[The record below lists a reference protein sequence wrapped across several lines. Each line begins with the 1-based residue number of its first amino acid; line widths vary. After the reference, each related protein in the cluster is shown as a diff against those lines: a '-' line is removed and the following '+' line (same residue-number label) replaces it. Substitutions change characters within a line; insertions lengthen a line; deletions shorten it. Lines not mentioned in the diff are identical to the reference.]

1 MSSKKHITHHKS
13 QIKMN
18 ALFSFV
24 FKFRAFLLFFALE
37 IISISLIV
45 NNNRQQSAV
54 FFNTSNYYAAQILKA
69 SNQFNDYF
77 HLGDVNRSLATENA
91 LLRKQLLFEKQRNF
105 GANVRPVED
114 ANIAGKYQVS
124 LAKVVNS
131 TTKNTRNYVTIEKG
145 TLDGILPDMGVISP
159 NGVVGRVKSCTP
171 HLSLVS
177 SALNIDQP
185 ISAQIKSNK
194 YVSYVLWDG
203 KNPQFAKFKDVT
215 KAIKVVVGD
224 TIVTSGFNDFFPEG
238 TMIGKVEKVIDDK
251 SATFH
256 DITVRLSTDFNSLS
270 YVYVIGNK
278 LKLELDTLTEQ
289 LDPQKEKDKEKEK
302 DKKDKE
308 KKEKEKKEKEK
319 KEREKLIEK
328 EKNKPKEKDTIISN
342 KPNP

>member
-1 MSSKKHITHHKS
+1 MD
-13 QIKMN
+13 

-24 FKFRAFLLFFALE
+24 FKFRAFLLFFVLE
-37 IISISLIV
+37 IISISLII

-77 HLGDVNRSLATENA
+77 HLGDVNKSLATENA
-91 LLRKQLLFEKQRNF
+91 LLRKQLLQEKQRNF

-114 ANIAGKYQVS
+114 ATIAGKYQVS

-238 TMIGKVEKVIDDK
+238 TMIGKVEKVFDDK

-278 LKLELDTLTEQ
+278 LKLELDTLTQE
-289 LDPQKEKDKEKEK
+289 LDPQKEKEKDKEIEKLKKEKE
-302 DKKDKE
+302 KKDKE
-308 KKEKEKKEKEK
+308 KKDKENKEKEK
-319 KEREKLIEK
+319 QKEKERLKEK
-328 EKNKPKEKDTIISN
+328 EKLKDTPKKDTII
-342 KPNP
+342 P

>member
-1 MSSKKHITHHKS
+1 MG
-13 QIKMN
+13 
-18 ALFSFV
+18 ALFSFI
-24 FKFRAFLLFFALE
+24 FRFRAFLLFFVLE
-37 IISISLIV
+37 IISISLVI

-77 HLGDVNRSLATENA
+77 HLGDVNKSLAAENA
-91 LLRKQLLFEKQRNF
+91 LLRKQLLQEKQRNF

-114 ANIAGKYQVS
+114 ATIAGKYQVS
-124 LAKVVNS
+124 LAKVINS

-194 YVSYVLWDG
+194 YISYVLWDG
-203 KNPQFAKFKDVT
+203 KSPQFAKFKDVT

-238 TMIGKVEKVIDDK
+238 TMIGKIEKVVDDK

-278 LKLELDTLTEQ
+278 LKLELDTLTQQ
-289 LDPQKEKDKEKEK
+289 LDPQKDKEKEDK
-302 DKKDKE
+302 DKKEKIEKEKKDKE
-308 KKEKEKKEKEK
+308 KKEKEKLKEKEK
-319 KEREKLIEK
+319 EKS
-328 EKNKPKEKDTIISN
+328 KPKDSTILKN
-342 KPNP
+342 NP

>member
-1 MSSKKHITHHKS
+1 MD
-13 QIKMN
+13 

-24 FKFRAFLLFFALE
+24 FRFRAFLLFFALE
-37 IISISLIV
+37 IISISLII
-45 NNNRQQSAV
+45 NNNRQQSSV

-77 HLGDVNRSLATENA
+77 HLGDVNKSLAAENA
-91 LLRKQLLFEKQRNF
+91 LLRKQLLQEKQRNF

-114 ANIAGKYQVS
+114 ATIAGKYQVS
-124 LAKVVNS
+124 LAKVINS

-203 KNPQFAKFKDVT
+203 KSPQFAKFKDVT

-278 LKLELDTLTEQ
+278 LKLELDTLTQQ
-289 LDPQKEKDKEKEK
+289 LDPQKEKERDKEKE
-302 DKKDKE
+302 DKE
-308 KKEKEKKEKEK
+308 KKEKMEKEKKDKERKEKEK
-319 KEREKLIEK
+319 LKEK
-328 EKNKPKEKDTIISN
+328 EKEKSKSKDSTILKN
-342 KPNP
+342 NP

>member
-1 MSSKKHITHHKS
+1 MD
-13 QIKMN
+13 

-24 FKFRAFLLFFALE
+24 FRFRAFLLFFALE

-91 LLRKQLLFEKQRNF
+91 LLRKQLLQEKQRNF

-114 ANIAGKYQVS
+114 ATIAGKYQVS
-124 LAKVVNS
+124 LAKVINS

-194 YVSYVLWDG
+194 YISYVLWDG
-203 KNPQFAKFKDVT
+203 KSPQYAKFKDVT

-238 TMIGKVEKVIDDK
+238 TMIGKVEKVVDDK

-278 LKLELDTLTEQ
+278 LKLELDTLTQQ
-289 LDPQKEKDKEKEK
+289 LDPEKEKDKEKEK
-302 DKKDKE
+302 GDKE
-308 KKEKEKKEKEK
+308 KKEKIEKEKKDREKKEKEK
-319 KEREKLIEK
+319 LKEK
-328 EKNKPKEKDTIISN
+328 EKPKPKDSTIIKTN
-342 KPNP
+342 NP